1 MPWRWMLGVTAVLLV
16 AWLGQRWW
24 WARSHISSNN
34 AQVQG
39 HIVPVLPKVGGY
51 VAEVRVREHQRVEA
65 GELLVR
71 IDERE
76 YRAQL
81 AKAEAGLQLALAE
94 AGSDGRIGQAVAQFA
109 ASKAASAAA
118 GSAVEL
124 ALAED
129 ERAQKDLERMR
140 ALHAQGSVAGQRLD
154 AAHSDARIAKARVQ
168 ASRSSALGAREQA
181 LAANAALRGAQ
192 ARVDSARAVRD
203 LAAQQLADTRIVA
216 PVSGYASEL
225 GVEPGALLRPGQPL
239 LAVVPLDDTWVM
251 ANLKETQL
259 ADVDPGDAVD
269 IEVDAYPGL
278 KLKGTVESISPATG
292 ARFSLLPPDNA
303 TGNFTKVVQ
312 RVPVKI
318 SVQQPDPL
326 RPLRPGMS
334 VDVVI
339 ATTAAGEVQ
348 PPAAQASAAQ
358 PLAAEAGSGPPVAL
372 TPH

>member
-1 MPWRWMLGVTAVLLV
+1 MLLGV
-16 AWLGQRWW
+16 WLGQRWW
-24 WARSHISSNN
+24 WARSHIATNN

-76 YRAQL
+76 YRVQL
-81 AKAEAGLQLALAE
+81 ARAEAELQLALAV
-94 AGSDGRIGQAVAQFA
+94 AGSDGRVGQAAAQLA
-109 ASKAASAAA
+109 ASRAASAGA

-124 ALAED
+124 ALAEA
-129 ERAQKDLERMR
+129 ERAQKDLQRLRVLR
-140 ALHAQGSVAGQRLD
+140 AQDSVAGQQLD
-154 AAHSDARIAKARVQ
+154 AAESDARVARARVQ
-168 ASRSSALGAREQA
+168 ASRNGAAGAREQA
-181 LAANAALRGAQ
+181 LAADAALRGAQ
-192 ARVDSARAVRD
+192 ARVDSARAMRD
-203 LAAQQLADTRIVA
+203 LAAQQLADTRILA
-216 PVSGYASEL
+216 PVSGYASQL
-225 GVEPGALLRPGQPL
+225 GVEPGVLLRPGQPL
-239 LAVVPLDDTWVM
+239 LAVVPLDDVWVM

-259 ADVDPGDAVD
+259 ANVDPGDAVE

-339 ATTAAGEVQ
+339 ATTAAGESRPRV
-348 PPAAQASAAQ
+348 AQASPSQSSAVD
-358 PLAAEAGSGPPVAL
+358 AGSDRPSP
-372 TPH
+372 